1 MTDPLTREVL
11 KEKLLDL
18 RRPDPTE
25 LEHGKTVEVF
35 TDDLLQL
42 IDTYTQQQWET
53 QEAIR
58 KDQLARAEKIVQA
71 KVLEAR
77 AEELG
82 AAYAGLMNE
91 PEHRLVVV
99 IHQMKDR
106 LADLQ
111 KQLEGGEMSANNF
124 YFAYQIGNKWYGWD
138 AMAGSVGRPQRR

>member
-1 MTDPLTREVL
+1 MTAPLTRE
-11 KEKLLDL
+11 
-18 RRPDPTE
+18 E
-25 LEHGKTVEVF
+25 LEGKVEDVISSI
-35 TDDLLQL
+35 TTSSVDQGYNGVRDIQTIVIGKRKAKQAVLQL

-111 KQLEGGEMSANNF
+111 KQLEEE
-124 YFAYQIGNKWYGWD
+124 K
-138 AMAGSVGRPQRR
+138 

>member
-1 MTDPLTREVL
+1 M
-11 KEKLLDL
+11 
-18 RRPDPTE
+18 
-25 LEHGKTVEVF
+25 
-35 TDDLLQL
+35 
-42 IDTYTQQQWET
+42 
-53 QEAIR
+53 
-58 KDQLARAEKIVQA
+58 QA

-111 KQLEGGEMSANNF
+111 KQLEEE
-124 YFAYQIGNKWYGWD
+124 K
-138 AMAGSVGRPQRR
+138 

>member
-1 MTDPLTREVL
+1 MTNPLTREVL

-111 KQLEGGEMSANNF
+111 KQLEEE
-124 YFAYQIGNKWYGWD
+124 K
-138 AMAGSVGRPQRR
+138 